1 MLEVTI
7 DKLPGGDAARQKRL
21 VRITLVNTGE
31 GVGGVRTYEV
41 RVTEAALGEG
51 VDQVGPSWQTFREE
65 AEGVLRLVHR
75 ALGRLVGG
83 ADPGDGSGT
92 GG

>member
-7 DKLPGGDAARQKRL
+7 DKLPGGDAARRKRL
-21 VRITLVNTGE
+21 VRLRLVNTGG
-31 GVGGVRTYEV
+31 GVGGVRLSEV
-41 RVTEAALGEG
+41 RVTGAAPGEG
-51 VDQVGPSWQTFREE
+51 VDRVGPSWQTFREE

-75 ALGRLVGG
+75 ALGRIVGG